1 MTHIKSAL
9 LHLSVFC
16 VFSSSCIA
24 AEECVEEKMP
34 SIQAVAQYVDEGFR
48 PLSDEEVAEM
58 PGAGKVDKSDDWR
71 PKSSGSDCDKQSS
84 SLLQPEERGYRP
96 LDYGTRQYKEAE
108 NKRQQE
114 NEYKGRSDWWNYP
127 QGYGAYGGYYN
138 PYASPAYPWAQG
150 YPGYQGGYG
159 YPQGGYPYYPMPQF
173 LPGYGVM
180 PFSFGGSGVPY

>member
-1 MTHIKSAL
+1 MAHIKSVL

-24 AEECVEEKMP
+24 AEECVDDTQP
-34 SIQAVAQYVDEGFR
+34 SIQPVAQYVDEGFR
-48 PLSDEEVAEM
+48 PLSDEEVAEIS
-58 PGAGKVDKSDDWR
+58 GAGQVDKSDDWR

-84 SLLQPEERGYRP
+84 TLLQPEERGYRP
-96 LDYGTRQYKEAE
+96 LDYGTRQYKEE
-108 NKRQQE
+108 QNKKQQE
-114 NEYKGRSDWWNYP
+114 NEYRGRSDWWNYP
-127 QGYGAYGGYYN
+127 QGYGGYGN
-138 PYASPAYPWAQG
+138 PYASPMPPWSQG

-159 YPQGGYPYYPMPQF
+159 YPQGGGYPYYPMPQF